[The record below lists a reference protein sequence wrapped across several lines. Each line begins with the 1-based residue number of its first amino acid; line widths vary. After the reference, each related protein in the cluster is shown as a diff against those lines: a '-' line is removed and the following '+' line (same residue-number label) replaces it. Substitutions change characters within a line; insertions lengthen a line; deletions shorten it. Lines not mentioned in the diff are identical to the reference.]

1 MPSFGRRRAIRQVI
15 AVSVIVAAAIVVILL
30 VLILEG
36 ILVLPS
42 NSPSPVTIDSVQLQI
57 HEGNTASGLPWFGP
71 SEINYTEAEGYPV
84 QVVPGGSWAVDWA
97 FENFDNH
104 YHNITAVYPQSPF
117 TLASTTPPL
126 PYQVGPD
133 ADQCTLTISVQA
145 PSTPGTTY
153 DLVTVVVYAGTVS

>member
-1 MPSFGRRRAIRQVI
+1 MPTFGRRRAIRQVI
-15 AVSVIVAAAIVVILL
+15 AVAVVTAAAIVVILL

-42 NSPSPVTIDSVQLQI
+42 NSPAPVTIDAVQLQI
-57 HEGNTASGLPWFGP
+57 HEGDTASGLPWFGP
-71 SEINYTEAEGYPV
+71 SEVNYTEAEGYPV
-84 QVVPGGSWAVDWA
+84 QVAAGGSWEVNWA
-97 FENFDNH
+97 FQNFDNH
-104 YHNITAVYPQSPF
+104 YHNITAVLPQSPF
-117 TLASTTPPL
+117 TLASTIPTL

-153 DLVTVVVYAGTVS
+153 DLVTVVVYSGTIS